1 MSKEAGDDVAKGQE
15 GRQLKTVK
23 NDLSSADETD
33 IVDASTTSL
42 LPGEEPTALTKDE
55 MDSVCAKLNEF
66 ARSHPDRVD
75 TSADAGRRERE
86 ERK

>member
-1 MSKEAGDDVAKGQE
+1 MSQAAGDDVAKGQE
-15 GRQLKTVK
+15 GRQLKTAK

-33 IVDASTTSL
+33 IDASISL

-66 ARSHPDRVD
+66 ARSNPDRVD